1 LLNTRCKEG
10 RRPIRRLAN
19 SRASASS
26 VVDVKTNRAATRRRR
41 HKAEAPP
48 MNHEAGERDQYG
60 HVAKAGKVSR
70 PVLIPESFTALLLPP
85 TA

>member
-1 LLNTRCKEG
+1 
-10 RRPIRRLAN
+10 
-19 SRASASS
+19 
-26 VVDVKTNRAATRRRR
+26 
-41 HKAEAPP
+41 